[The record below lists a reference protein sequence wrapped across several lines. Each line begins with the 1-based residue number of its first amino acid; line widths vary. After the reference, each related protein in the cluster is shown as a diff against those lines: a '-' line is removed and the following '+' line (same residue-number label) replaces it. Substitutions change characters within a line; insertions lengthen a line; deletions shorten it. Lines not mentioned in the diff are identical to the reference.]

1 MTTIE
6 EETTMK
12 YDIFY
17 RPVFTKK
24 ERKLSGYEMIVYP
37 HDSSSPAGDFDVMTI
52 EPAANN
58 EFSRFENML
67 RSGYDPLSDVSFVD
81 KHPLNIIRYLR
92 GEKEMPKRT
101 AGWEKDIDRWSVNL
115 RGERV

>member
-6 EETTMK
+6 EEMTMK

-24 ERKLSGYEMIVYP
+24 AKTLSGYEMIVYP
-37 HDSSSPAGDFDVMTI
+37 HDPARPHGDFDVMTI
-52 EPAANN
+52 EPKAEN
-58 EFSRFENML
+58 EFARFENML
-67 RSGYDPLSDVSFVD
+67 RGEYDPFSDVSFVD
-81 KHPLNIIRYLR
+81 KHPLNILRYLR

-101 AGWEKDIDRWSVNL
+101 MDWEKDIDRWSVNL

>member
-1 MTTIE
+1 
-6 EETTMK
+6 MK

-37 HDSSSPAGDFDVMTI
+37 HDTFRKAVDFDVMTI
-52 EPAANN
+52 DSVQDN
-58 EFSRFENML
+58 ELSRFENML
-67 RSGYDPLSDVSFVD
+67 RSQYDPISDVSFVD

-92 GEKEMPKRT
+92 GEKEMPKR
-101 AGWEKDIDRWSVNL
+101 ASDWEKDIDRWSVNS
-115 RGERV
+115 RGEKV